1 MSPNRPD
8 NVIYPSDEI
17 QIVGKKSE
25 VDTYNS
31 LLDIC
36 PINDDKSKERKIK
49 MDKLIDEYNSSTNE
63 IEEPKSQKIKEVI
76 DIKQQIEDE
85 KNRIKDL
92 YKKMH

>member
-1 MSPNRPD
+1 M
-8 NVIYPSDEI
+8 
-17 QIVGKKSE
+17 GKKSE
-25 VDTYNS
+25 IDVSNS

-63 IEEPKSQKIKEVI
+63 IEEPKNKKIKDVI

-85 KNRIKDL
+85 RNRIKDL
-92 YKKMH
+92 YKKMLQLETELTEEK